1 MTVIKWILIGAGAV
15 IVAVAIAIV
24 VWAVKLYKHW
34 LDKF

>member
-1 MTVIKWILIGAGAV
+1 MIKWILIGISVA
-15 IVAVAIAIV
+15 IVGLAIAIV